1 VDVVNKGLFARVRL
15 SEAKSNNN
23 NNKNTQRSQIIQ
35 KKVFPDFLLSKHYV
49 NIILFVNR
57 KKVLPHFFCALFQML
72 KSSECDVFRS
82 GFLKE
87 IKPKFSY

>member
-23 NNKNTQRSQIIQ
+23 NKTLNAVKLFKKKFSQIFLYL
-35 KKVFPDFLLSKHYV
+35 FPDFLLSKHYV

-57 KKVLPHFFCALFQML
+57 EKSAPPLFFVLYSKC
-72 KSSECDVFRS
+72 
-82 GFLKE
+82 
-87 IKPKFSY
+87 

>member
-15 SEAKSNNN
+15 SEAKSNN

-57 KKVLPHFFCALFQML
+57 KKSAPPLFL
-72 KSSECDVFRS
+72 CFIPNVKKFRV
-82 GFLKE
+82 
-87 IKPKFSY
+87 